1 MGEIRLWTGV
11 SAVITAL
18 AGTLLHFTYQWF
30 GGRVWAYL
38 SPVNEST
45 WEHLKLIFFP
55 LLLMAAVEYVFFGR
69 KIPAFALA
77 KLASALAGML
87 AIVVIFYTYSGVLGY
102 NFLAA
107 DIITFFLGVAAAYAV
122 SYVILEKSRGSG
134 MFSGDMAFVSTCAL
148 AGLAALVL
156 LFLIFTYAP
165 PHIAMF
171 KDPVTGYYGLHR

>member
-1 MGEIRLWTGV
+1 M
-11 SAVITAL
+11 
-18 AGTLLHFTYQWF
+18 
-30 GGRVWAYL
+30 
-38 SPVNEST
+38 
-45 WEHLKLIFFP
+45 
-55 LLLMAAVEYVFFGR
+55 
-69 KIPAFALA
+69 
-77 KLASALAGML
+77 
-87 AIVVIFYTYSGVLGY
+87 LGY

-171 KDPVTGYYGLHR
+171 KDPVTGYYGLHI